1 MSSSPAH
8 GRLYLIQHYA
18 MEFISDLSMVFS
30 GTPVSS
36 TNKTD
41 RHNITDTVES
51 GIKHNNSDPK
61 IIFNF
66 FSPGDMMM
74 TPQRKSA
81 NRNGSVGRYDHKP
94 QYPVRSGDIKIQL
107 PVDEDDY
114 LQPKSSHQRKYMDLL
129 DGAPGKGII

>member
-1 MSSSPAH
+1 
-8 GRLYLIQHYA
+8 
-18 MEFISDLSMVFS
+18 
-30 GTPVSS
+30 
-36 TNKTD
+36 
-41 RHNITDTVES
+41 
-51 GIKHNNSDPK
+51 
-61 IIFNF
+61 
-66 FSPGDMMM
+66 MM

-94 QYPVRSGDIKIQL
+94 QYPVRSGDFKMQL